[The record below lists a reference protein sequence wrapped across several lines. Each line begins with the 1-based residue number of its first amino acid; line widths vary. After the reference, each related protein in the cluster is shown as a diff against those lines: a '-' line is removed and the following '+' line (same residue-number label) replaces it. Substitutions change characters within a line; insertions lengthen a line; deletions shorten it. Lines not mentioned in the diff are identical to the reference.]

1 MRMMTMTTPP
11 RPSMLSIPVIYAIVS
26 GTWIA
31 TSDYLLNLLPAVQ
44 SLQTIKGLLFV
55 VVTTFLLQ
63 RLTARNDARIDEY
76 ILRLTEGERLRV
88 IGELAARLSHDLRN
102 VLMAA
107 NAMLTVLNKFTLEC
121 PQAQTTARQLH
132 ATLKRGAAMLSEVLG
147 FAAQRPAV
155 RERIALGEWLSS
167 FVEEVATIVKENV
180 IITASVTP
188 ADLVIAADTTQ
199 LHRLLT
205 NLVMNASDAIAGHGT
220 IAVNCATAEPSAVAI
235 VVRDT
240 GSGMPADIAK
250 QAFEPLFST
259 KAKGTGLGLAIVADI
274 AGAHGGFVTCESTP
288 DHGSAFR
295 VVLPHSVVPSL
306 VSG

>member
-1 MRMMTMTTPP
+1 MMTMTTPP
-11 RPSMLSIPVIYAIVS
+11 RPPMLSIPVIYAIVS

-55 VVTTFLLQ
+55 IVTTFLLQ
-63 RLTARNDARIDEY
+63 RLTARNDARIHEY

-88 IGELAARLSHDLRN
+88 IGEVAARLSHDLRN

-107 NAMLTVLNKFTLEC
+107 NAMLTVLDRFTLEC

-167 FVEEVATIVKENV
+167 FVEEVAPIVKEKVV
-180 IITASVTP
+180 ITTAVTP
-188 ADLVIAADTTQ
+188 ADLIIAADATQ

-220 IAVNCATAEPSAVAI
+220 IAVDGCATAEPSAVTI

-240 GSGMPADIAK
+240 GSDMPADIAK

-259 KAKGTGLGLAIVADI
+259 KKKGTGLGLAIVADI

-288 DHGSAFR
+288 GQGSAFR
-295 VVLPHSVVPSL
+295 VVLPHSVVPGL